1 MTNRA
6 PTVPTP
12 SLMIPRR
19 TLLKSAGLAAAAMII
34 RPAFAD
40 GTLDALYA
48 TARKEGGLNL
58 YGGGPADWYTQWA
71 KQFEAAFPG
80 VPIAFT
86 GGFSNQLSPKIDKQI
101 ADKKLECDVTVLQ
114 TLQDFE
120 RWKHQGALTTL
131 PDAVFEHVD
140 RRYYDPGKTFT
151 GVSLYTLSYVY
162 NPSLLGSTVP
172 ASAEDF
178 LKPAYRGKVITVYPQ
193 TDDVTLFLYWT
204 IVSKYGWQWMKD
216 YMANKPS
223 FVKGHLGVAQAVDQ
237 GKSAASFDTITE
249 LSVVQPS
256 YNIAA
261 RVAFSKVDPSPYWPQ
276 SAAIFRNCP
285 HPAAAELFLRWSLGK
300 EQQRAMNRK
309 GVWTVRDDVDPP
321 DGFEAIRKYKLTD
334 KYHAFVTNEPQ
345 LVALRGRFQEFI
357 GQPVGEDV
365 R

>member
-1 MTNRA
+1 
-6 PTVPTP
+6 
-12 SLMIPRR
+12 MIPRR
-19 TLLKSAGLAAAAMII
+19 TLLKAAGLAAAATII

-40 GTLDALYA
+40 SELDSLYA
-48 TARKEGGLNL
+48 KARKEGGLNL

-101 ADKKLECDVTVLQ
+101 ANKKLGCDVAVLQ

-120 RWKHQGALTTL
+120 RWKHQGALTIL
-131 PDAVFEHVD
+131 PNAVFEHID

-162 NPSLLGSTVP
+162 NPSLLGSAVP
-172 ASAEDF
+172 VSAEDF
-178 LKPAYRGKVITVYPQ
+178 LNSAYRDKVITVYPQ

-204 IVSKYGWQWMKD
+204 IVSEYGWQWMKD
-216 YMANKPS
+216 YMVNKPS

-249 LSVVQPS
+249 LSVVQPG
-256 YNIAA
+256 YDVAA

-321 DGFEAIRKYKLTD
+321 DGFEPIRKYKLTD
-334 KYHAFVTNEPQ
+334 EYHAFVTYAPQ
-345 LVALRGRFQEFI
+345 LVELRGRFQEYI
-357 GQPVGEDV
+357 GPPVGEDV